1 MQELDQNRRRA
12 DSALG
17 EAVWRAYHTVVL
29 LGKDNTLR
37 EVDLGR
43 HNSSSTGSL
52 MALIQRELRKF
63 DDIVTDVSPN
73 FLVRNWPPAFVEWS
87 TKSIRD
93 ACFASPQFPKL
104 LDPASVRDTVA
115 RGVSNGILGYVGKAA
130 DGHYRPFSYKQ
141 PLASADVEIT
151 DDMYVITA
159 ETAEAY
165 VRAQAK
171 AEPELPLV
179 DAKSTT
185 EHGVKEPAGTY
196 GVGPT
201 TSLAPQPVQP
211 ELGALAGGLATK
223 STIPT
228 TLTWTGDIPAQKW
241 VNFYMKVLTKI
252 STGSDLRLTLRVVAS
267 SDQGFSQQKADEMRA
282 ALRELGL
289 ADVVIVGE

>member
-1 MQELDQNRRRA
+1 M
-12 DSALG
+12 
-17 EAVWRAYHTVVL
+17 L
-29 LGKDNTLR
+29 LGKDNRLR
-37 EVDLGR
+37 TIDIGPT
-43 HNSSSTGSL
+43 NSSAANSL
-52 MALIQRELRKF
+52 LTLIVRELRKYGEV
-63 DDIVTDVSPN
+63 DDSPSPN

-115 RGVSNGILGYVGKAA
+115 RGVSNGILGYVGKAE

-159 ETAEAY
+159 ETAAAY

-171 AEPELPLV
+171 VEPELPVV
-179 DAKSTT
+179 DAKFTA
-185 EHGVKEPAGTY
+185 ELGVREPAGTY
-196 GVGPT
+196 DASRE
-201 TSLAPQPVQP
+201 TSSVPQPVQP
-211 ELGALAGGLATK
+211 ELGASAGGLATK

-252 STGSDLRLTLRVVAS
+252 STGADLKLTLRVAAS
-267 SDQGFSQQKADEMRA
+267 SSQGFSQQKADEMRA

-289 ADVVIVGE
+289 DDMISVDL